1 MALPPLERKSVM
13 SRKFYARLAA
23 TAFALFFVL
32 STAGVA
38 SAQTPT
44 QPPFN
49 FRPGQS
55 VYIVAFTRALVTVG
69 TDSEGNGGYQ
79 RDFFDFQ
86 LDVEK
91 KVRDEIEK
99 WKYFRVADK
108 PSDADFVFLV
118 SYHYSTMEGLAVSFD
133 TYERHFKDK
142 FDLDA
147 LRDAAYGR
155 AISGP
160 LKLPT
165 LGRLSSRLIKDFR
178 ERQPAIA
185 AKAR

>member
-1 MALPPLERKSVM
+1 M
-13 SRKFYARLAA
+13 SRTPHARLACGA
-23 TAFALFFVL
+23 LTFALFCAAVQG
-32 STAGVA
+32 AA
-38 SAQTPT
+38 AQTSAPAQ
-44 QPPFN
+44 QPFGL
-49 FRPGQS
+49 RQGQS
-55 VYIVAFTRALVTVG
+55 VYIVAFTRALITVG
-69 TDSEGNGGYQ
+69 ADAEGQGGQ
-79 RDFFDFQ
+79 PRDYFDFQ

-91 KVRDEIEK
+91 KVRNEIEK

-118 SYHYSTMEGLAVSFD
+118 SYHYSTMEGLAISFD
-133 TYERHFKDK
+133 TYDRHFKEK

-165 LGRLSSRLIKDFR
+165 LGRLSSRLVKDFR
-178 ERQPAIA
+178 QKLPAAA
-185 AKAR
+185 AKK